1 MDDRW
6 WVKSQ
11 CRLERSAAECRQ
23 AISCYL
29 AKKSAAVDDW
39 NVVASTISC
48 RIIEAIST
56 GVYVPGWIAYTVTV
70 LRQFAELHY
79 DESSKRTEVTKHC
92 YAGLA

>member
-6 WVKSQ
+6 GVKTQ

-48 RIIEAIST
+48 IIEAIST

-70 LRQFAELHY
+70 LRDLR
-79 DESSKRTEVTKHC
+79 SCTMTNPLRGRKSRSTVTQVWRE
-92 YAGLA
+92 

>member
-6 WVKSQ
+6 WVKTQ

-29 AKKSAAVDDW
+29 AKKSTAVDDW

-48 RIIEAIST
+48 RIIEAIYT
-56 GVYVPGWIAYTVTV
+56 GVYVPGWIAYTSNFGP
-70 LRQFAELHY
+70 LQGKNRAIELGVRRPDPVACHRL
-79 DESSKRTEVTKHC
+79 S
-92 YAGLA
+92 